1 MHEYILH
8 LFTSLSLSPEATTF
22 LLSMTPIGELRLGLP
37 WGIEVYHFPWQK
49 AFLIAFLGN
58 NLINFILY
66 FLGLP
71 VANFF
76 EKRNFWIFSRI
87 VVAVRKY
94 VHKKGE
100 KYLEKWGGWA
110 IFIISLIPLPGFGGW
125 SGSLIAAFLG
135 IEYKHAVPAL
145 VGGTFVAGCIVLAS
159 TLGIKN
165 LL

>member
-8 LFTSLSLSPEATTF
+8 WLASLSLSHELTTF

-37 WGIEVYHFPWQK
+37 WGIEVYHFPWHK
-49 AFLIAFLGN
+49 GFLIAFTGN
-58 NLINFILY
+58 IFINFVLY

-76 EKRNFWIFSRI
+76 EKRNLWIFSKI

-94 VHKKGE
+94 VNKKGE
-100 KYLEKWGGWA
+100 KYLEKWGSWA
-110 IFIISLIPLPGFGGW
+110 IFIIALIPLPGFGGW
-125 SGSLIAAFLG
+125 SSSLIAAFLG
-135 IEYKHAVPAL
+135 IEYKYAVPAL
-145 VGGTFVAGCIVLAS
+145 VGGTFVAGLIVLAG
-159 TLGIKN
+159 TLGINN